1 MGGPLPLNA
10 RIYDRYRRHGHP
22 QPNHG
27 AHSGERHCAR
37 TGAAQGVVC
46 ARAALPAASRHFAGH
61 ARSGVAGASRGC
73 FCAWVS
79 MALARLQQMPD
90 ASQQRR
96 VLAGEDRQESGAGP
110 QSDRG
115 TPHVGLAGAD
125 RVGMRTQ
132 AAHAGCNGQQG
143 GTVAALWTRGI
154 PGHPAIGW
162 QVVKYINPKRR
173 GYKWV
178 IAAIVLRARLAESM
192 A

>member
-1 MGGPLPLNA
+1 
-10 RIYDRYRRHGHP
+10 
-22 QPNHG
+22 
-27 AHSGERHCAR
+27 
-37 TGAAQGVVC
+37 
-46 ARAALPAASRHFAGH
+46 
-61 ARSGVAGASRGC
+61 
-73 FCAWVS
+73 

-162 QVVKYINPKRR
+162 QVVKYINPILMENF
-173 GYKWV
+173 
-178 IAAIVLRARLAESM
+178 IARTARHSQTRTDGKNGG
-192 A
+192 

>member
-1 MGGPLPLNA
+1 MGGPFPLNA
-10 RIYDRYRRHGHP
+10 RICDRYRQHSHT

-37 TGAAQGVVC
+37 TGAAQGIVY

-61 ARSGVAGASRGC
+61 ARSGVGGASRGC
-73 FCAWVS
+73 LCAWVS

-96 VLAGEDRQESGAGP
+96 VLAGEVRQESGAGP

-115 TPHVGLAGAD
+115 TPRVGLAGAG

-132 AAHAGCNGQQG
+132 TAHAGCNGRQG
-143 GTVAALWTRGI
+143 GTVAALWTRST
-154 PGHPAIGW
+154 PGHPAIGG
-162 QVVKYINPKRR
+162 QVVKYINPKIK
-173 GYKWV
+173 G
-178 IAAIVLRARLAESM
+178 RLC
-192 A
+192 